1 MIKSGRTG
9 RGVYY
14 ILNPIYK
21 GDIRG
26 QKIYE

>member
-1 MIKSGRTG
+1 MIKSGRTS

-14 ILNPIYK
+14 ILNPTYK

-26 QKIYE
+26 QKIK